1 MNSLIR
7 KISIGAD
14 SQNQYH
20 ISVNTVVAGSEVE
33 QILEVTP
40 SIYEIWQKHPNGGV
54 ILWKKISNM
63 PVIVEYDTR
72 S

>member
-7 KISIGAD
+7 KISIGSD

-20 ISVNTVVAGSEVE
+20 ISVGSTVAGSTVY
-33 QILEVTP
+33 QIIEITP
-40 SIYEIWQKHPNGGV
+40 TLFEIWHEHPKGGH